1 MKPLFSIRQKV
12 VLCSIIA
19 LPLLYMLFLLA
30 TLPPAQY
37 QHIPWIF
44 LLPIMVALTQILTDF
59 RFMGPQR
66 IHIERVVGKRS
77 LRKSHGVMVA
87 FLSLLYC
94 YYLYN
99 TTHSDTISPQWVATA
114 IAVFMVLLGNYQV
127 ALGQP
132 KYLLLT
138 FNTPF
143 MQHYGDLVTRSYRLA
158 GRLLFASGLLVMLPI
173 WILPASYALFL
184 VVSLILGAYVL
195 AVLLFGWQCG
205 QRWVQLKVAAEGQ
218 L

>member
-12 VLCSIIA
+12 VLCSIVV

-30 TLPPAQY
+30 TLPSTQY

-44 LLPIMVALTQILTDF
+44 LLPITVALTQILTDF
-59 RFMGPQR
+59 RLIGAQLV
-66 IHIERVVGKRS
+66 HIERFIGNRS
-77 LRKSHGVMVA
+77 LRKSHGVIIA
-87 FLSLLYC
+87 FLSLHFC

-99 TTHSDTISPQWVATA
+99 TTHPDTISPQWVATV
-114 IAVFMVLLGNYQV
+114 IAVFMALIGNYQV

-132 KYLLLT
+132 NYLLLT

-173 WILPASYALFL
+173 WILPATYALFL
-184 VVSLILGAYVL
+184 VVSLILGAYLL